1 MDTYKKIHEFLGNAP
16 YVTEEHLRTVSE
28 SYLQHP
34 GKALRPKLMA
44 LCCEAAGGSAEQTLA
59 AGAAVEMF
67 HTWSLMHDDIIDHDP
82 LRRGHPTAHVTGARL
97 GKEDLHLADDSA
109 ADYGQALAILGGDL
123 LLAHAIGCL
132 TEASPVLGLRMC
144 RKLAPELLSGEQLDI
159 RISYLP
165 WEELTEGQ
173 VWEMMRGKTGALF
186 AFAAECGVSLAQ
198 GISPDESPLARTLA
212 AFASDCGLA
221 FQLADDLLGIFGEEK
236 TFGKPIGSDIREG
249 KRTLLTLRTWN
260 AASTEDRKRLSTIL
274 GNPQTTEEEIAW
286 VRNLVESSG
295 IRAEIETL
303 AEQTLSKAIDSMENA
318 LPPSQPR
325 QQLRLWAESL
335 VKRVK

>member
-1 MDTYKKIHEFLGNAP
+1 METYSKIHEFLKDAP
-16 YVTEEHLRTVSE
+16 YITEEHLRTVAG

-34 GKALRPKLMA
+34 GKALRPRLMA
-44 LCCEAAGGSAEQTLA
+44 LCCEAAGGNPDAALA

-67 HTWSLMHDDIIDHDP
+67 HTWSLMHDDIIDHDS
-82 LRRGHPTAHVTGARL
+82 LRRGHPTAHVAGARL
-97 GKEDLHLADDSA
+97 GKKDLLLADDSA
-109 ADYGQALAILGGDL
+109 TDYGQALAILGGDL
-123 LLAHAIGCL
+123 LLAHAIGRM

-165 WEELTEGQ
+165 WEQLTEEQ
-173 VWEMMRGKTGALF
+173 VWKMMRGKTGALF
-186 AFAAECGVSLAQ
+186 AFAAECGVSIAQ

-212 AFASDCGLA
+212 AFASGCGLA

-249 KRTLLTLRTWN
+249 KRTLLMLRTWN
-260 AASTEDRKRLSTIL
+260 AASTEDRRRLGTIL
-274 GNPQTTEEEIAW
+274 GNSHTTEAEIAW
-286 VRNLVESSG
+286 VRNLVESGG

-303 AEQTLSKAIDSMENA
+303 AENTLSEAIDSMENA
-318 LPPSQPR
+318 LPPSPPR